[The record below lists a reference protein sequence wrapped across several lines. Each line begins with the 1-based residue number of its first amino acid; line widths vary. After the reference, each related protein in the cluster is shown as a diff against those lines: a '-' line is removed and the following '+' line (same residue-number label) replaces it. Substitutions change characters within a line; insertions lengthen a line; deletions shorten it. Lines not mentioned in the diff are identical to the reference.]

1 MREEQTPL
9 TGANPSPT
17 ESTVPAIT
25 AGLEPLPAAAVEES
39 EAAAPA
45 VVRKGAVDLTQ
56 GHLLRGIWLLSWPIV
71 TGSVLNW
78 LMGVADIR
86 MVGRLGPE
94 AIAAVG
100 QSQNVLFLVMAL
112 VLAVATG
119 TQVLVARYTGSREP
133 GKVAEVTRQTII
145 MCVVAGLIVT
155 PVGLWVSRGALG
167 LLGVTGTVLDLGA
180 TYTRICFWGAIAMNA
195 NFLLM
200 SALQGAG
207 DTRTPLYLLIVMN
220 LLHIGIEWV
229 LIFGVGP
236 FPALGVAG
244 AAWAVVSSRFI
255 TAFWMLWVI
264 TCGRFAVTVPLRGS
278 WRVDWDIWGK
288 MLYIGVPSSL
298 QGLTRSLGYSVLVY
312 VLNHTVAGFYAVTG
326 HTAAGQWNALG
337 IFAGLSMMT
346 AAMTAVGQNMGA
358 RNPDRAE
365 RSCYQV
371 ARISLTMSSVLAG
384 LCIIF
389 ATPLVAFFTDDPQA
403 RHWGVWALVIISA
416 SLPFATVSMAFSGAL
431 RGAGDTMSPMWA
443 TLVCTLVIGPVLGY
457 VLALTLG
464 MGPIGAWLG
473 LVAAMV
479 AQAAITWFIFRRGR
493 WRTIRL

>member
-1 MREEQTPL
+1 M
-9 TGANPSPT
+9 ADVSPSSP
-17 ESTVPAIT
+17 EGSSPVPDAAVPALT
-25 AGLEPLPAAAVEES
+25 PGLEPLAT
-39 EAAAPA
+39 EAAEEAEAAGPA

-56 GHLLRGIWLLSWPIV
+56 GRLLRGIWLLSWPIV

-100 QSQNVLFLVMAL
+100 QSQNVMFLVMAL

-119 TQVLVARYTGSREP
+119 TQVLVARHTGAREP
-133 GKVAEVTRQTII
+133 GGAAEVTRQTIL
-145 MCVVAGLIVT
+145 MCLVAGAIIT
-155 PVGLWVSRGALG
+155 PVGLLVSRGALG
-167 LLGVTGTVLDLGA
+167 LLGATGEALDLGTA
-180 TYTRICFWGAIAMNA
+180 YMRICFWGAIGMNA
-195 NFLLM
+195 NFLLT

-207 DTRTPLYLLIVMN
+207 DTRTPLKLLVWMN
-220 LLHIGIEWV
+220 LLHIGLEWL

-244 AAWAVVSSRFI
+244 AAWAVVVSRFI
-255 TAFWMLWVI
+255 TAFWMLWII
-264 TCGRFAVTVPLRGS
+264 TCGRYAITVPLRGS
-278 WRVDWDIWGK
+278 WRPDWTIWAR

-312 VLNHTVAGFYAVTG
+312 VLNHTAAGVYAVTG

-346 AAMTAVGQNMGA
+346 AAMTAVSQNMGA
-358 RNPDRAE
+358 KNPGRAE
-365 RSCYQV
+365 QSCYQV
-371 ARISLTMSSVLAG
+371 ARISLAMSSVLGG
-384 LCIIF
+384 LCIVF
-389 ATPLVAFFTDDPQA
+389 ATPLIAFFTDDPQA

-416 SLPFATVSMAFSGAL
+416 SLPFATLSMAFSGGL
-431 RGAGDTMSPMWA
+431 RGAGDTISPLWA
-443 TLVCTLVIGPVLGY
+443 TVVCTLLIGPVLGY
-457 VLALTLG
+457 VLALNLG
-464 MGPIGAWLG
+464 MGPVGAWLG

-479 AQAAITWFIFRRGR
+479 SQAVITGVVFRRGR
-493 WRTIRL
+493 WKSIGW